1 MYAIMRDCKGVLAR
15 FTDVVIALVSFLVLV
30 YLLDDLI
37 RVLPLSR
44 GLGSIVVQLT
54 FVGVPAALLLSLISW
69 IVINS
74 KRFKWYVAISVV
86 EVLIMSGLSFIIM
99 RSQI

>member
-54 FVGVPAALLLSLISW
+54 FVGVPASPTAFSYLLDCYQQQT
-69 IVINS
+69 V
-74 KRFKWYVAISVV
+74 
-86 EVLIMSGLSFIIM
+86 
-99 RSQI
+99 

>member
-1 MYAIMRDCKGVLAR
+1 MFSIMRDCKGVLAR
-15 FTDVVIALVSFLVLV
+15 FTDVVFALVSFLVLV

-54 FVGVPAALLLSLISW
+54 FVGVPVALLLSLFSW
-69 IVINS
+69 IVTNS

-86 EVLIMSGLSFIIM
+86 EVLIMSGLTFIIM